1 MQTDAE
7 IKKILKTQN
16 REFNKLVEQH
26 SEYEKRLDDLEK
38 RAYLN
43 QDENMEV
50 KKLKKQK
57 LIIKDKMEAM
67 IRNYRKSFEGNPT

>member
-1 MQTDAE
+1 MRTDAK
-7 IKKILKTQN
+7 IKEILKTQN
-16 REFNKLVEQH
+16 REFNKLAEKH

-43 QDENMEV
+43 QKENMEV

-57 LIIKDKMEAM
+57 LMIKDKMEDM
-67 IRNYRKSFEGNPT
+67 IRSYRKSFKGKPN

>member
-16 REFNKLVEQH
+16 REFNKLAEQH

-67 IRNYRKSFEGNPT
+67 IRNYRKSFEGNLN

>member
-1 MQTDAE
+1 MQNDAE

-26 SEYEKRLDDLEK
+26 SEYEKRLNHLEK

-43 QDENMEV
+43 QNENMEV

-57 LIIKDKMEAM
+57 LMIKDKMEAM
-67 IRNYRKSFEGNPT
+67 IRNYRKSFEGNPS